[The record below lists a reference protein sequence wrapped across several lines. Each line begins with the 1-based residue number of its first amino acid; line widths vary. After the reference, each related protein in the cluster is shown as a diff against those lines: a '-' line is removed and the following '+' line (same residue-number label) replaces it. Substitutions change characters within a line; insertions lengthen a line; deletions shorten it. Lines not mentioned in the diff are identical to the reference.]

1 MCTMKKKFQ
10 MIGFALSVLL
20 VALPVVTVGADNAA
34 SDKQKKRKPPSR
46 LWV

>member
-20 VALPVVTVGADNAA
+20 VTLPIVTVVFPAVALVKN
-34 SDKQKKRKPPSR
+34 
-46 LWV
+46 